1 MGRSGFSSLNDFR
14 LIFWF
19 LFFSF
24 SLSIWLLDRL
34 AILLQ
39 IASSSSSTIVVYLS
53 FFQNF
58 LIRSNITPGPSTVQ
72 TLGQYSQYKSK
83 NSCCCIYSLDMLK
96 TQFKK
101 IQLRETKLFECLRET
116 NMEEQKKKKNKVTLQ
131 WLRCNSFIAIA
142 LLQWL
147 RCSSFLFSN
156 SRIFTNKANIFRNDW
171 L

>member
-116 NMEEQKKKKNKVTLQ
+116 NMEEQKKKKKQGHFAMALLQ
-131 WLRCNSFIAIA
+131 QLHCNSFATMA
-142 LLQWL
+142 SLQQFPLLQ
-147 RCSSFLFSN
+147 FAY
-156 SRIFTNKANIFRNDW
+156 IYK
-171 L
+171 